1 MAKELKHYGIARR
14 SGRYPWG
21 SGKDPLQ
28 RSSGFLG
35 YVKDLKDKGLT
46 EKEIA
51 TGVGMTIK
59 ELRAVNSFAN
69 DTIKR
74 SNISFARRLKDKG
87 YSNVAIGEKMGRNE
101 SYVRT
106 LLKDTAADRANIT
119 QQTADILR
127 DRVTKREFIDVGAGV
142 ERHLGISKDKL
153 NTAIAKLKDEEGY
166 TVHYVKVEQLGTG
179 KETTV
184 KVLAKE
190 GVHTRDVYA
199 NREKISVIDARSEDG
214 GRTYEPNLPINN
226 VSGKRVLIR
235 YGDEGGSQKDGVIEL
250 RRDVEDIDLGK
261 SKYAQV
267 RVSVDGTHYMKGM
280 AVYADQE
287 IPKGYDMIYNTN
299 KPKGTPPEKVYK
311 EMSDDSTNP
320 FGATVRQ
327 KTYIDKKGDK
337 KRSSLNIVN
346 EEGDWDTWSRNVSS
360 QVLSKQSVALAKKQL
375 GLAYDSKKEEFDSI
389 MNLTNPVVKKKLLAA
404 FADGA
409 DSAAVHLKA
418 AALPR
423 QGSHV
428 LIPITSMKDNEVYAP
443 NYRDG
448 EKVALIRYPHGG
460 IFEIPELT
468 VNNKHPVANKIM
480 KQAKDAIGINAN
492 VAERMSGADF
502 DGDTVLVIPNNGKS
516 IKNSPPLQA
525 LKNFDPKDYK
535 LPEDAP
541 RLSNTAKQ
549 KLMGDV
555 SNLITDMTI
564 KGANEAELARAV
576 KHSMVVI
583 DAEKHHLDYKQSF
596 RDNNIA
602 KLKEDYQGGAKR
614 GASTLISKASSEE
627 RTLYRVEGEKQISPL
642 TGKERRVYIDPRTG
656 KKLYEYTGESYVN
669 KQGKTVYR
677 TTKSTKMYETEDAFE
692 LSSGTPMENTYATHA
707 NKLKALGNEARK
719 AYVDIEPIP
728 YSKKA
733 KETYAKEVDSLNTKL
748 DIALK
753 NAPIERQAQILANSL
768 VNQIKEAN
776 PDMDGDS
783 LKKLK
788 GQKLDEARRR
798 TGAGKIR
805 IDITPK
811 EWEAIQAGAI
821 STSKLESILN
831 NTNLDKVKALATPRE
846 KKTLSRTTET
856 RARAMIRSGYTQ
868 AEIAD
873 HLGVSVGSISSL
885 IDD

>member
-1 MAKELKHYGIARR
+1 MAKELKHYGTPRR

-21 SGKDPLQ
+21 SGDDPLQ

-35 YVKDLKDKGLT
+35 YVKELKEKGLS

-51 TGVGMTIK
+51 DGVGMTINQ
-59 ELRAVNSFAN
+59 LRAQKSLAK
-69 DTIKR
+69 DMLKQ
-74 SNISFARRLKDKG
+74 SDISFARRLKDKG
-87 YSNVAIGEKMGRNE
+87 YSNIAIGEKMGKNE

-106 LLKDTAADRANIT
+106 LLKDTATERANIT

-127 DRVTKREFIDVGAGV
+127 DRVNQKDYVDVGTGV
-142 ERHLGISKDKL
+142 ERHLGISRVRLK
-153 NTAIAKLKDEEGY
+153 TAIEKLKEEGY
-166 TVHYVKVEQLGTG
+166 TTHYVKVEQLGTG

-184 KVLAKE
+184 MVLAKP
-190 GVHTRDVYA
+190 GVHTRDVYQ
-199 NREKISVIDARSEDG
+199 NKDKISIVDANSEDG
-214 GRTYEPNLPINN
+214 GRTYEPKLPINN

-235 YGDEGGSQKDGVIEL
+235 YGDEGGSEKDGVIEL
-250 RRDVEDIDLGK
+250 RRDVEDISLGN

-267 RVSVDGTHYMKGM
+267 RVSVEGTHYMKGM
-280 AVYADQE
+280 AIYADAE
-287 IPKGYDMIYNTN
+287 VPKGYDMIYNTN

-311 EMSDDSTNP
+311 EMSSDPDNP
-320 FGATVRQ
+320 FGATVRP
-327 KTYIDKKGDK
+327 KNYIDSKGKKQ
-337 KRSSLNIVN
+337 RSALNIVN
-346 EEGDWDTWSRNVSS
+346 EEGDWDTWSRNISS
-360 QVLSKQSVALAKKQL
+360 QVLSKQSVSLAKKQL
-375 GLAYDSKKEEFDSI
+375 GLTYDEKKEEFDSI
-389 MNLTNPVVKKKLLAA
+389 MQLTNPIVKKRLLAA
-404 FADGA
+404 FSDGA

-428 LIPITSMKDNEVYAP
+428 LIPIKNMKDTEVYAP

-468 VNNKHPVANKIM
+468 VNNKHPLANKIM

-502 DGDTVLVIPNNGKS
+502 DGDSVLVIPNNGKS
-516 IKNSPPLQA
+516 IKNSAPLQG
-525 LKNFDPKDYK
+525 LKNFDPKEYK

-541 RLSNTAKQ
+541 RLTNSAKQ

-564 KGANEAELARAV
+564 KGANDAEIARAV
-576 KHSMVVI
+576 RHSMVVI
-583 DAEKHHLDYKQSF
+583 DAEKHHLNYKQSF
-596 RDNNIA
+596 IDNNIA

-614 GASTLISKASSEE
+614 GASTLISRASSEA
-627 RTLYRVEGEKQISPL
+627 RPPHRIEGEKQINPR

-669 KQGKTVYR
+669 AQGKTILR
-677 TTKSTKMYETEDAFE
+677 TSKSTKMYETEDAFT
-692 LSSGTPMENTYATHA
+692 LSSGTPMENVYATHA
-707 NKLKALGNEARK
+707 NKLKALGNKARLEYTK
-719 AYVDIEPIP
+719 IEPTP

-733 KETYAKEVDSLNTKL
+733 KETYSKEVESLDAKL
-748 DIALK
+748 NIALK
-753 NAPIERQAQILANSL
+753 NAPLERQAQILANTL
-768 VNQIKEAN
+768 VNQVKEAN

-783 LKKLK
+783 LKKIK

-805 IDITPK
+805 IDIEPK

-846 KKTLSRTTET
+846 KKVISTVTET
-856 RARAMIRSGYTQ
+856 RARSMLKSGYTQ

-873 HLGVSVGSISSL
+873 HLGLSVGSVASL
-885 IDD
+885 IGG